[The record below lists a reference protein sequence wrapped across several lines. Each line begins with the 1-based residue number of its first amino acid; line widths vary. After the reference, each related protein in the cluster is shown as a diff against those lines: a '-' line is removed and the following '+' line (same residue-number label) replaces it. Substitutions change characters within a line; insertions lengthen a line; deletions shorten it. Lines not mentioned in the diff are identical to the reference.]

1 MRQKDN
7 GHADQDSDPL
17 EIPEIFRGEK
27 MSSKKQWPMF
37 EVYESKSKWY
47 WRFVARNGRVMA
59 DGGQGYHNKGNAQK
73 AVKRLIEDVAQIYHT
88 SQG

>member
-1 MRQKDN
+1 MKAK
-7 GHADQDSDPL
+7 GTT
-17 EIPEIFRGEK
+17 EI
-27 MSSKKQWPMF
+27 WPRF

-59 DGGQGYHNKGNAQK
+59 DGGQGYHNKGNTQK

>member
-1 MRQKDN
+1 
-7 GHADQDSDPL
+7 
-17 EIPEIFRGEK
+17 
-27 MSSKKQWPMF
+27 MF

-47 WRFVARNGRVMA
+47 WRFVARNGRIMA

-73 AVKRLIEDVAQIYHT
+73 AVKRLIEDVAQISHT